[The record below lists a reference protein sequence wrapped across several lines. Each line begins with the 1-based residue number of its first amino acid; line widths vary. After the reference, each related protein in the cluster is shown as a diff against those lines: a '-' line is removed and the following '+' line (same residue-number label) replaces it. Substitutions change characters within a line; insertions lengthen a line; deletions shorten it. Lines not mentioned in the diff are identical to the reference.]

1 MLHEHAKNRGPRDI
15 TANQSSLW
23 LFPGNRPGQ
32 HIHSTYLMNQLV
44 SNGIHLLGT
53 RLTAIHALV
62 QENAARR
69 RRQALG
75 YTSECTKNH
84 AIQAG
89 ATWPAYASHRGRA
102 RNT

>member
-1 MLHEHAKNRGPRDI
+1 MLHEHAKNRGPRNI
-15 TANQSSLW
+15 TADQSSLW

-53 RLTAIHALV
+53 RLAAIRALV
-62 QENAARR
+62 QGDAPAVVT
-69 RRQALG
+69 QALG
-75 YTSECTKNH
+75 YTSECTENH
-84 AIQAG
+84 AIQVG